1 MKLLLMNEQSSTTA
15 AGQLDQA
22 ITPSE
27 QTLTT
32 DGSLSANSD
41 AEYINA
47 LQDVVTEPTL
57 ATNITVQERIQEF
70 LTVGGPVV
78 WVLSI
83 MSVVALTI
91 ILLKLWQFAVL
102 RPERRTA
109 LEQSLQL
116 WRNGDAI
123 AAMRNLPSKHP
134 ISQVALIAMDGL
146 SKGTTEV
153 TLLKDELNRVA
164 TQQLDQLR
172 AYLRPLEV
180 IATLS
185 PLLGLLGTVLGMI
198 VAFQQME
205 AAGSQVDASVL
216 SGGIWQA
223 LFTTA
228 VGLSVAIPVVAV
240 HNWLERK
247 TDRVATLMNDVVTQ
261 IFTQQ
266 AVAENS
272 PMFVQELDTA
282 A

>member
-1 MKLLLMNEQSSTTA
+1 MNEQSSTTA
-15 AGQLDQA
+15 AGQTDQA

-47 LQDVVTEPTL
+47 LQDVVTDPTL

-91 ILLKLWQFAVL
+91 ILLKMWQFTVL
-102 RPERRTA
+102 RPERRAA

-123 AAMRNLPSKHP
+123 AAMRHLPSKHP

-272 PMFVQELDTA
+272 PMFVQELDNA

>member
-1 MKLLLMNEQSSTTA
+1 MNEQSSTTA
-15 AGQLDQA
+15 AGQTDQA

-27 QTLTT
+27 QILAT
-32 DGSLSANSD
+32 DGNVSASSD

-47 LQDVVTEPTL
+47 LQDVVTDPTL

-91 ILLKLWQFAVL
+91 ILLKMWQFTVL
-102 RPERRTA
+102 RPERRAA

-123 AAMRNLPSKHP
+123 AAMRHLPSKHP

-272 PMFVQELDTA
+272 PMFVQELDNA

>member
-1 MKLLLMNEQSSTTA
+1 M
-15 AGQLDQA
+15 
-22 ITPSE
+22 
-27 QTLTT
+27 
-32 DGSLSANSD
+32 
-41 AEYINA
+41 NA
-47 LQDVVTEPTL
+47 LQDVVTDPTL

-91 ILLKLWQFAVL
+91 ILLKMWQFTVL
-102 RPERRTA
+102 RPERRAA

-123 AAMRNLPSKHP
+123 AAMRHLPSKHP

-272 PMFVQELDTA
+272 PMFVQELDNA